1 MYEVV
6 FKGCEAGAI
15 GTHYEIKAWVKHS
28 PETNEMDVRREL
40 ANKYDHVSQLR
51 LAKPKYKDFMV

>member
-6 FKGCEAGAI
+6 FKGCKAGAI
-15 GTHYEIKAWVKHS
+15 GTRYEIKAWVKNN

-51 LAKPKYKDFMV
+51 LAKPKYKHFMV